1 MKMEHEIRAGIDGT
15 VAEVR
20 VSEGDQVMPRQLLA
34 AVEPAA
40 KASEAG
46 GE

>member
-20 VSEGDQVMPRQLLA
+20 VAEGEQVMPRQLLA
-34 AVEPAA
+34 EVVPMAEP
-40 KASEAG
+40 
-46 GE
+46 GED